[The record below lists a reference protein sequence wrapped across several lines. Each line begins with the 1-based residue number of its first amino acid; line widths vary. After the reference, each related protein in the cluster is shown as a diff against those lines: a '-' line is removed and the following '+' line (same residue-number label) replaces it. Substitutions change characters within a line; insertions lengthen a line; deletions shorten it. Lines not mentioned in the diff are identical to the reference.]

1 MDEES
6 GRLQFMGLQRVGHNV
21 GFPVAQAS
29 KEYTCN
35 AVRSLCWED
44 PLEKGKATHS
54 SILACRIPWTIQSMG
69 SQRVGHDW
77 ETFTFHYG
85 TKQEQHA
92 DYRDKNV
99 SEKSLLIIKHPG
111 VGRILK
117 MLKSCLCIFFINLYT
132 KFYDYIRIILFTSDM
147 SVIYFDYFN
156 FLSTFEFV
164 KFFFLLNLLN
174 YYFITTFSHS
184 FS

>member
-1 MDEES
+1 
-6 GRLQFMGLQRVGHNV
+6 
-21 GFPVAQAS
+21 
-29 KEYTCN
+29 
-35 AVRSLCWED
+35 
-44 PLEKGKATHS
+44 
-54 SILACRIPWTIQSMG
+54 
-69 SQRVGHDW
+69 
-77 ETFTFHYG
+77 
-85 TKQEQHA
+85 
-92 DYRDKNV
+92 
-99 SEKSLLIIKHPG
+99 
-111 VGRILK
+111 

-156 FLSTFEFV
+156 FLSTSEFV